1 MLMTNLTDSWRRR
14 LRQSA
19 GIAIAAVMVATLTH
33 AQSTP
38 AKAAAATF
46 DLDHGNAL
54 TGVIYPHFQKAVRT
68 VTPDGS
74 DATLV
79 ADHILTVEVA
89 WFDAIAPY
97 HETAVGI
104 YSNLGRR
111 PRSEATTRNRNIAV
125 IYSAY
130 TSLTS
135 TFPQFKADFDQM
147 MAEAGL
153 DSHNRSHDLSTPAG
167 IGNTASEKVLQARK
181 NDGSNRDGTI
191 GRKYNPQPYADYT
204 GYKPVNTAYELRDP
218 SRWQPL
224 MVGKNGIFR
233 IQQFVTPFWGRVKP
247 ISYRSPTQ
255 FTLSPPVKSHVSNRA
270 AYKAQADEVLAF
282 SASLNDQKKML
293 AEFWNDKITALGR
306 TTGTA
311 AFQQYHMDIEKAV
324 QFVATVDIAIVDV
337 SIVSFY
343 YKRKYDSVRPIT
355 AIHYLYGDKK
365 ITAWGGPGKG
375 TVHDITG
382 NEWRPY
388 LNTADHTEY
397 PSVSSS
403 FCLAYAQAA
412 RRFLGSD
419 KLDITVV
426 MPKGSS
432 FVEPGITPAAD
443 VTLHWGN
450 LTDMANACR
459 ISRVIGGVH
468 FRAATENVEQ
478 YAPQVGE
485 SVYTFIQRKLAGH

>member
-1 MLMTNLTDSWRRR
+1 MSSLTESWRRR
-14 LRQSA
+14 LKQGA
-19 GIAIAAVMVATLTH
+19 GVAIAAVMMATLTH
-33 AQSTP
+33 AQTAP
-38 AKAAAATF
+38 AAAATF

-97 HETAVGI
+97 NATAVGI

-111 PRSEATTRNRNIAV
+111 PASEATTRNRNIAL

-130 TSLTS
+130 NSLVT

-153 DSHNRSHDLSTPAG
+153 DAGNRSSDTATPAG
-167 IGNTASEKVLQARK
+167 IGNMASKMVLQARK

-204 GYKPVNTAYELRDP
+204 GYKPVNTAYQLRDP
-218 SRWQPL
+218 SHWQPQ
-224 MVGKNGIFR
+224 MIDKNGIMR
-233 IQQFVTPFWGRVKP
+233 IQQFITPYWGLVTP
-247 ISYRSPTQ
+247 ISYRSPAQ
-255 FTLSPPVKSHVSNRA
+255 FHADPPVKSNVHNRA
-270 AYKAQADEVLAF
+270 AYKAQADEVLAL
-282 SASLNDQKKML
+282 SAGLNDQKKML

-311 AFQQYHMDIEKAV
+311 AFQQYHMDVEKAV
-324 QFVATVDIAIVDV
+324 QFVATVDIAIFDV
-337 SIVSFY
+337 SIATWRF
-343 YKRKYDSVRPIT
+343 KRQYDSVRPIT
-355 AIHYLYGDKK
+355 AIQYLYGDKK

-375 TVHDITG
+375 TVNDITG
-382 NEWRPY
+382 NQWRPY
-388 LNTADHTEY
+388 LSTADHTEY
-397 PSVSSS
+397 PSASSS
-403 FCLAYAQAA
+403 YCMAYAEAA

-419 KLDITVV
+419 RLDITVT

-432 FVEPGITPAAD
+432 FVEPGITPATD
-443 VTLHWGN
+443 VTLHWSN

-459 ISRVIGGVH
+459 MSRIIGGVH
-468 FRAATENVEQ
+468 FRASTEVVEQ
-478 YAPQVGE
+478 YAPQVGD
-485 SVYTFIQRKLAGH
+485 SVYTFIQHKLAGH